1 MLLFVDGL
9 HKGWKEGKTSDW
21 EKSKNEF
28 NKKFKGRFAINRLHG
43 SQNQRE
49 NDSAREESNS
59 AHTQDFEKYVV
70 DGKRVVKLMPLEIF
84 QERLVEHFDIR
95 YKQKSIVW
103 PARLSKPTTFV

>member
-1 MLLFVDGL
+1 MMLFVDGL
-9 HKGWKEGKTSDW
+9 NKGWKEGKTSEW
-21 EKSKNEF
+21 EKSNNEF
-28 NKKFKGRFAINRLHG
+28 NKKFKGRFAINRLHR
-43 SQNQRE
+43 SH
-49 NDSAREESNS
+49 DESDKDTANVRGRS
-59 AHTQDFEKYVV
+59 ISTEDFRKYVV